1 MEKVASI
8 FGEVQKR
15 HQNSMKEN
23 IKKLISIIQSEPEEK
38 VQEILTAICRGC
50 FDTCLLSA
58 KKDPE
63 IEKMIKF
70 LADFV
75 SSSLESMKTIFNTCM
90 DHLLKRSEAI
100 DKGIRY
106 RSCQIIHLI
115 MGHLPPGEDGID
127 DDLIQKMITVLS
139 RRFSDKAPNVR
150 VWAIKALFQLQ
161 EEGGDVV
168 REISRLMRVDT
179 SKDVRVTAVER
190 INFNKET
197 LSLIIDRIKDVRPEV
212 RIAVFKKL
220 SSADLNTRHLSR
232 GQKGVKSSHV
242 HIRVNIYICINIYI
256 QIHICA

>member
-50 FDTCLLSA
+50 FDTCLLCA
-58 KKDPE
+58 KKEPE

-75 SSSLESMKTIFNTCM
+75 SSSLESIGVIFNTCM
-90 DHLLKRSEAI
+90 DHLLKRSEAV
-100 DKGIRY
+100 DKVIRY
-106 RSCQIIHLI
+106 RACQIIHLI
-115 MGHLPPGEDGID
+115 MGHLPPGEDRID

-139 RRFSDKAPNVR
+139 SRFSDKAPNVR
-150 VWAIKALFQLQ
+150 VWAIKALSQLQ
-161 EEGGDVV
+161 DEGGEVV
-168 REISRLMRVDT
+168 KEISRLMLVDT

-190 INFNKET
+190 IYFDKDT
-197 LSLIIDRIKDVRPEV
+197 LPLIIDRIKDVRPEV

-220 SSADLNTRHLSR
+220 SSADLSTKKLNR
-232 GQKGVKSSHV
+232 GQKGERIVHV
-242 HIRVNIYICINIYI
+242 YTYV
-256 QIHICA
+256 

>member
-50 FDTCLLSA
+50 FDTCLLCA
-58 KKDPE
+58 KKDLE

-75 SSSLESMKTIFNTCM
+75 SSSLESIGVIFKTCM
-90 DHLLKRSEAI
+90 DHLLKRSEAV
-100 DKGIRY
+100 DKVIRY
-106 RSCQIIHLI
+106 RACQIIHLI
-115 MGHLPPGEDGID
+115 MGHLPPEEDIRID

-161 EEGGDVV
+161 EEGGEVV
-168 REISRLMRVDT
+168 KEISRLMLVDT

-190 INFNKET
+190 IHFDKDT
-197 LSLIIDRIKDVRPEV
+197 LPLIIDRIKDVRPEV

-220 SSADLNTRHLSR
+220 SSAVFNTKILNR
-232 GQKGVKSSHV
+232 GQKGERIV
-242 HIRVNIYICINIYI
+242 RVYTYV
-256 QIHICA
+256 